1 MVLKPEVFLSNIIH
15 KKEIT
20 TGIFHI
26 VIESPVLAQ
35 KVCPG
40 QFVMIQTHDN
50 TDPLLRRPFSLC
62 GAEKDVV
69 EILFQVRGKGTE
81 AMSKWKSGQ
90 VINIMGPLG
99 NGFCIPG
106 KAEEACLV
114 GGGVGIAPLVFL
126 AQHIKNEHVH
136 MAIKVFL
143 GGKTENDVSLLAG
156 FNLQGC
162 DLFIATEDGRRGFQ
176 GLVSELFLDHIR
188 KESTSSNT
196 NTCIFGCGPFPMAK
210 ALADIAF
217 TYNISCQLSIE
228 SRMACGVGACLGCVV
243 DTKNK
248 ANNNKDEC
256 SQVMYKRVCVDGPVF
271 DSREIDWERVS

>member
-1 MVLKPEVFLSNIIH
+1 
-15 KKEIT
+15 
-20 TGIFHI
+20 
-26 VIESPVLAQ
+26 
-35 KVCPG
+35 
-40 QFVMIQTHDN
+40 MIQTHDN

-156 FNLQGC
+156 FN
-162 DLFIATEDGRRGFQ
+162 
-176 GLVSELFLDHIR
+176 
-188 KESTSSNT
+188 
-196 NTCIFGCGPFPMAK
+196 
-210 ALADIAF
+210 
-217 TYNISCQLSIE
+217 
-228 SRMACGVGACLGCVV
+228 
-243 DTKNK
+243 
-248 ANNNKDEC
+248 
-256 SQVMYKRVCVDGPVF
+256 
-271 DSREIDWERVS
+271 